1 LGEIHDGVENART
14 HEGFTYAEV
23 CWWFLECIM
32 INPFRWKWV
41 PFVMFGWG
49 GLNPMRI
56 VGKEKGLES
65 GRVEATW

>member
-1 LGEIHDGVENART
+1 
-14 HEGFTYAEV
+14 
-23 CWWFLECIM
+23 M
-32 INPFRWKWV
+32 INPFRWKRV

-56 VGKEKGLES
+56 VGKEKGLGS